1 MIFLQKALEI
11 LSHIWLNLIQM
22 LLLVAVETIF
32 AINKFSNMSNFHYV
46 STAGGAFLEYLS
58 GSTLPSIEALDVK

>member
-1 MIFLQKALEI
+1 MII
-11 LSHIWLNLIQM
+11 VNGP
-22 LLLVAVETIF
+22 LVIFENDLFAKGTSVLVSYLAKSNSNVIAGGGETIF

-58 GSTLPSIEALDVK
+58 